1 MQENK
6 NECELVM
13 SKHRLEIRF
22 LRIQGIRFWK
32 NLPRGIKRDKLILS
46 GGLHV
51 YGREDL
57 RRLFAVKRG

>member
-1 MQENK
+1 
-6 NECELVM
+6 M

-46 GGLHV
+46 GSSHV
-51 YGREDL
+51 YGREDI